1 MIDFGLNLMVY
12 HDITPYTP
20 FNVTLSHIHS
30 SERIVVRSNRS
41 KQSEAAIASALAVV
55 KINTIF
61 EIREGMGA
69 LSDVRVVDLTQV
81 LAGPYCTMLLA
92 DMGADVVKVE
102 RPGGDLIRSSP
113 PYLVDP
119 DEEPYGGYFQ
129 SVNRGKR
136 SIELDLADDADRDTF
151 LELVEIADVVVENY
165 RAGTMESFD
174 LEYERLVERN
184 PALIY
189 ASIRGFGDPRTGE
202 TERQGQPS
210 FDIIAQALGGVMEIT
225 GEADGPP
232 MKVGPGI
239 GDLFTATLNCV
250 GILGALHHRERTG
263 EGQYVDTAMY
273 DSMLSMTE
281 RAIYLQS
288 YEGQPPNRR
297 GNAHPTLFPYN
308 AFEVADGYAVVS
320 AFGTNH
326 WRALCEGIDRPDL
339 ADEYPRPADRL
350 ASREEIHAELADWM
364 ADHAIDDVLD
374 RLHGEV
380 PVAPVQDTEAIFD
393 DPHVHDREMLHEVE
407 QPGTDE
413 TVAIAGSAIKMT
425 ETSSEPSGRAPL
437 LDEHRE
443 EILAELA
450 AQDQAI
456 RE

>member
-1 MIDFGLNLMVY
+1 
-12 HDITPYTP
+12 
-20 FNVTLSHIHS
+20 
-30 SERIVVRSNRS
+30 
-41 KQSEAAIASALAVV
+41 
-55 KINTIF
+55 
-61 EIREGMGA
+61 MGA
-69 LSDVRVVDLTQV
+69 LSDVRVLDLTQV

-113 PYLVDP
+113 PYVD
-119 DEEPYGGYFQ
+119 DSSEEPYGGYFQ

-136 SIELDLADDADRDTF
+136 SIELDLGATEDRETF
-151 LELVEIADVVVENY
+151 LELVENADVVVENY
-165 RAGTMESFD
+165 RTGTMESFD
-174 LEYERLVERN
+174 LSYERLTERN
-184 PALIY
+184 PDLIY
-189 ASIRGFGDPRTGE
+189 ASIRGFGDPRTGK
-202 TERQGQPS
+202 TDRQGQPS

-239 GDLFTATLNCV
+239 GDLFTATLNCI
-250 GILGALHHRERTG
+250 GILGALHHRDRTG
-263 EGQYVDTAMY
+263 ESQYVDTAMY

-288 YEGQPPNRR
+288 YEGEPPTRC

-308 AFEVADGYAVVS
+308 AFEVSDGFVVVS

-326 WRALCEGIDRPDL
+326 WRTFCDAIDKQDL
-339 ADEYPRPADRL
+339 ADAHPNPADRI
-350 ASREEIHAELADWM
+350 ANRDAIRAELAEWM
-364 ADHAIDDVLD
+364 REHDTAEVLD
-374 RLHGEV
+374 RLEGDV
-380 PVAPVQDTEAIFD
+380 PVAPVQDTEDIFAD
-393 DPHVHDREMLHEVE
+393 QHVHDRDMLYEVE
-407 QPGTDE
+407 QPGADE
-413 TVAIAGSAIKMT
+413 SVQIAGSAIKMT
-425 ETSSEPSGRAPL
+425 ETNPEPRDRAPL

>member
-1 MIDFGLNLMVY
+1 
-12 HDITPYTP
+12 
-20 FNVTLSHIHS
+20 
-30 SERIVVRSNRS
+30 
-41 KQSEAAIASALAVV
+41 
-55 KINTIF
+55 
-61 EIREGMGA
+61 MGA

-113 PYLVDP
+113 PHLDDP
-119 DEEPYGGYFQ
+119 EAEPYGGYFQ

-136 SIELDLADDADRDTF
+136 SIELDLGADDDRETF
-151 LELVEIADVVVENY
+151 LELVETADVVVENY
-165 RAGTMESFD
+165 RVGTMESFD
-174 LEYERLVERN
+174 LAYETLAERN
-184 PALIY
+184 PELIY

-202 TERQGQPS
+202 TDRQGQPS

-225 GEADGPP
+225 GAEDGPP

-239 GDLFTATLNCV
+239 GDLFTATLNCI

-288 YEGQPPNRR
+288 YQGSPPTRC

-308 AFEVADGYAVVS
+308 AFAVADGYVVVS

-326 WRALCEGIDRPDL
+326 WRALCDGIDRPDL
-339 ADEYPRPADRL
+339 ADAYPRPADRL
-350 ASREEIHAELADWM
+350 EHREEIHAELTEWM
-364 ADHAIDDVLD
+364 ATHTTDDVVD
-374 RLHGEV
+374 RLEGSV
-380 PVAPVQDTEAIFD
+380 PVAPVQDTDAIFG
-393 DPHVHDREMLHEVE
+393 DPHVHEREMLYEVD
-407 QPGTDE
+407 QPGAGE
-413 TVAIAGSAIKMT
+413 TVDIAGSAIKMSKT
-425 ETSSEPSGRAPL
+425 NPKPRGRAPL

-443 EILAELA
+443 ELLAELA
-450 AQDQAI
+450 AQHEAI
-456 RE
+456 SEK